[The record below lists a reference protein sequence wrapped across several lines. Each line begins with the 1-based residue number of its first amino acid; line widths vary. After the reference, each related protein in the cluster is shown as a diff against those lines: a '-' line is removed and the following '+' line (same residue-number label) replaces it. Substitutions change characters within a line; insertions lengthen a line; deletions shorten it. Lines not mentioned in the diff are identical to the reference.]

1 MQPLKQKAEMAFRFL
16 NWQYV
21 GSKLVAAQIPAV
33 DFDQLQA
40 NKVEM
45 FVDTFINAVCCC
57 NELID

>member
-1 MQPLKQKAEMAFRFL
+1 VQPLKQKAEMAFRFL

-33 DFDQLQA
+33 DFDHLQA

-45 FVDTFINAVCCC
+45 SKQGGDVCGH
-57 NELID
+57 LY